1 MLFEGSTRTG
11 CGFAQAGTGPFYCP
25 ADAQVYLP
33 LSFFSQ
39 LSDRFGAPGDFA
51 QAYVIAHEYGHHVQ
65 NLVGTADQVTQL
77 QQQNPNYANA
87 LSVRLELQAD
97 CYAGILAHSA
107 YEQQILE
114 QGDQTRLPAAH
125 SDHATPASTC
135 SLFPSRTPLIQ
146 GSIPGKKNS
155 VEPRPAQ
162 RASGPPP
169 QLATRN
175 PAIDHGPRQLGG
187 LHARRL
193 EATRHMVQQRFPEWQ
208 PRRLRHLQERHLAT
222 RPTEAITMK

>member
-51 QAYVIAHEYGHHVQ
+51 QAYVIAHEYGHTYRTWSVPPTRSPSFSRRTRTTRTPYRCDSNCRPTVMPASGRTRRTSSRSLSRATRLDCQPH
-65 NLVGTADQVTQL
+65 TPITQL
-77 QQQNPNYANA
+77 LRVLARSSHRGLLSSREASLEKGTPSNP
-87 LSVRLELQAD
+87 D
-97 CYAGILAHSA
+97 
-107 YEQQILE
+107 
-114 QGDQTRLPAAH
+114 P
-125 SDHATPASTC
+125 
-135 SLFPSRTPLIQ
+135 
-146 GSIPGKKNS
+146 
-155 VEPRPAQ
+155 PR
-162 RASGPPP
+162 GPPGRRRSWRR
-169 QLATRN
+169 RN